1 MAIVSTRINAS
12 RNAVFGV
19 LSDGWKYSNWV
30 VGTSHMRAVGDAW
43 PAVGSKLYHA
53 SGAWPLVT
61 RDETEVT
68 AAEPDRKLAMIARG
82 GPLGTADIL
91 IELEDDGA
99 GCRVTMRETPSS
111 GPGRWLHTPVSEA
124 LLVRRNTEALARL
137 AAVAERRS
145 SPAD

>member
-1 MAIVSTRINAS
+1 VAIVSTRINAS

-82 GPLGTADIL
+82 GPLGTADIS

-99 GCRVTMRETPSS
+99 GCRVTMHETPSS
-111 GPGRWLHTPVSEA
+111 GPGRWLHGRASEA